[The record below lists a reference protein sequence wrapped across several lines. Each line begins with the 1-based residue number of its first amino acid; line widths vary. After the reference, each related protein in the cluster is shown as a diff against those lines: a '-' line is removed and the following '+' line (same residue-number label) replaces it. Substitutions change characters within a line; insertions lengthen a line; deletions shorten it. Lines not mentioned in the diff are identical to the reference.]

1 MRIVKQRQK
10 KTTVYDVKQVIS
22 DVVDVY
28 KDLIL
33 ETRQLLCVSVGIYGL
48 TDDNFMSCESFL
60 ILSDDV

>member
-22 DVVDVY
+22 AVVDVY

-33 ETRQLLCVSVGIYGL
+33 ENTTALVRFGWNLRFDRRQFYELREFSHFIG
-48 TDDNFMSCESFL
+48 
-60 ILSDDV
+60 